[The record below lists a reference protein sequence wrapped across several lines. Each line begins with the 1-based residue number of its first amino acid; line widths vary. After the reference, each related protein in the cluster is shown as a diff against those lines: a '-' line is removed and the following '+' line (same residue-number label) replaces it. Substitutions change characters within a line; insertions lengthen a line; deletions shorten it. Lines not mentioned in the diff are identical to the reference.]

1 MFLLY
6 HSCSFK
12 DPMCFRFSN
21 SGYMPATK
29 INHYILPLAVKISD
43 SSAVKICSI
52 RRSQNQ
58 RQMWDQAQNHQ
69 KTNPMNTLRPRD
81 SFCLLL
87 VSSHFFYPNFKRPS
101 HHKSGSLNNKY
112 IQVRVPPNIPKQR
125 TNNQLQCT
133 NPSITSPEPLPKRPE
148 NPPGPRPF
156 SLAAS
161 TVAPQRSAA
170 RPRRHGLSE
179 PRNAAPYCLGAEDAT
194 RKEQQLRLPSR
205 NKKRTKRDVSLG
217 CWMLLGKILNIGHR

>member
-1 MFLLY
+1 MIPSACY
-6 HSCSFK
+6 SFH
-12 DPMCFRFSN
+12 R
-21 SGYMPATK
+21 
-29 INHYILPLAVKISD
+29 ISFTRI
-43 SSAVKICSI
+43 S
-52 RRSQNQ
+52 RG
-58 RQMWDQAQNHQ
+58 
-69 KTNPMNTLRPRD
+69 
-81 SFCLLL
+81 
-87 VSSHFFYPNFKRPS
+87 PS

-133 NPSITSPEPLPKRPE
+133 NPFHHLARATPKTTRKPSR
-148 NPPGPRPF
+148 GHGRFRWPRPPWP
-156 SLAAS
+156 
-161 TVAPQRSAA
+161 PQRSAA